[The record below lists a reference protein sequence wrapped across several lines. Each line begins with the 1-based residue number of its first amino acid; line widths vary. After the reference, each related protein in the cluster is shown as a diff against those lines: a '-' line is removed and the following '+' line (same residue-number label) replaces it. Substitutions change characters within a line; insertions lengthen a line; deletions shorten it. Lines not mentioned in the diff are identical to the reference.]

1 MVSGEVK
8 SPRRVMPRAFKT
20 TVYRIFGF
28 YLTGALCV
36 GIVAASDD
44 PNLLGAIADGAAGAA
59 KSPYVICEFYS
70 SHQRARHSV
79 DAYPNQ
85 TSPASWLSQIA
96 MLAWSD
102 STRTKLVFLPTFR

>member
-59 KSPYVICEFYS
+59 KSPYVICEFYN
-70 SHQRARHSV
+70 SHPTRPPFHRCLPE
-79 DAYPNQ
+79 PNL
-85 TSPASWLSQIA
+85 TCI
-96 MLAWSD
+96 MVISD
-102 STRTKLVFLPTFR
+102 SSDACVA